1 MTSRA
6 CKQCRRIIS
15 GKICPVC
22 KIEAARNYQGV
33 IVVFDTN
40 SEIAK
45 KMGIT
50 APGQYALKV

>member
-1 MTSRA
+1 MASRA
-6 CKQCRRIIS
+6 CKQCKRILA
-15 GKICPVC
+15 GKMCPVC
-22 KIEAARNYQGV
+22 KIEGSRSYQGV

-40 SEIAK
+40 SELAK